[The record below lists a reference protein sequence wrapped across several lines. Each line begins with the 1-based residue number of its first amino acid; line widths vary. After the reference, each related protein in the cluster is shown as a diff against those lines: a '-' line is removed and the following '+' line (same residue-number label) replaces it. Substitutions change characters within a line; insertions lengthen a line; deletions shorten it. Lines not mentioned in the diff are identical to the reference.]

1 MMWQVTS
8 LSWVEENG
16 FSKNPFLPIQMIL
29 ENGAFFTPGLCGR
42 GGQRRT
48 VVPTPITVTSPPSCM
63 VRQSQFQAFCSPGQT
78 FTREVGNLKSSFHL
92 QRTCGAVS
100 LWPGLTPCV
109 VLPFPCHCLDF
120 LLPKIHTQEM
130 GHILAYFL

>member
-1 MMWQVTS
+1 MIWQVTS

-48 VVPTPITVTSPPSCM
+48 VVPTPITVTSPPSRM
-63 VRQSQFQAFCSPGQT
+63 VRQSQFQAFCFSGPDLYSGS
-78 FTREVGNLKSSFHL
+78 REFEEQLSFAENLWSCELMARAHTLCCASI
-92 QRTCGAVS
+92 S
-100 LWPGLTPCV
+100 LPLS
-109 VLPFPCHCLDF
+109 
-120 LLPKIHTQEM
+120 
-130 GHILAYFL
+130 